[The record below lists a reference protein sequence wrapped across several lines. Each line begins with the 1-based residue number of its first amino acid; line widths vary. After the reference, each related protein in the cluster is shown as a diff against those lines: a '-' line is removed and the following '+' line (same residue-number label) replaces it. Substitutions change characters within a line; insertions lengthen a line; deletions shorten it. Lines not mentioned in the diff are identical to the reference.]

1 MLNQQPSID
10 AVPVLLEPGE
20 RSPVD
25 KSSAAGLV
33 GLLYLAREAF
43 EDKRRKQCLEVTSAI
58 LKIEPE
64 HSEARTMQA
73 SVRADL
79 ERDFAGA
86 QTLAR
91 DARSKSDR
99 VLYGRAE
106 AALRRI
112 VDADP
117 DNLEAQ
123 ALLLGTVAAGFFS
136 PPSESAPSG
145 WKAKRRSILVGSA
158 ACLLLIAAFA
168 FRNGNRAQGST
179 PLPVAPGNPANT
191 KVPVPDSV
199 QAFVPLDLPPTL
211 VTTPSLVVSANPARI
226 EAIPAAVPHPDST
239 PLEAA
244 AAMGTLAVSAAV
256 PVDI

>member
-1 MLNQQPSID
+1 
-10 AVPVLLEPGE
+10 
-20 RSPVD
+20 
-25 KSSAAGLV
+25 
-33 GLLYLAREAF
+33 
-43 EDKRRKQCLEVTSAI
+43 CLEVTSAI

-73 SVRADL
+73 TVRADL

-91 DARSKSDR
+91 DARLKSDR

-123 ALLLGTVAAGFFS
+123 ALLLETVAAGFFS

-145 WKAKRRSILVGSA
+145 WRTKRRSILVGSA
-158 ACLLLIAAFA
+158 ACLLLVAAFA

-179 PLPVAPGNPANT
+179 ALPVVALENPANIE
-191 KVPVPDSV
+191 VPAPDNV
-199 QAFVPLDLPPTL
+199 QAFV
-211 VTTPSLVVSANPARI
+211 
-226 EAIPAAVPHPDST
+226 
-239 PLEAA
+239 
-244 AAMGTLAVSAAV
+244 
-256 PVDI
+256 